1 MQTFVNTDYFVRFM
15 PKTSAFF
22 NFRAA
27 AWIKTFSVT
36 AKRTAKLPIRIL
48 IAMVI
53 IILQV
58 CMSLVQRRIEIV
70 SELGADTMDIL

>member
-1 MQTFVNTDYFVRFM
+1 M
-15 PKTSAFF
+15 PKSSVFF

-36 AKRTAKLPIRIL
+36 AKLTAMLPIRIL

-53 IILQV
+53 TILRC